1 MNKDENK
8 KKKHSK
14 DTPFSR
20 VPKMTVFDKNLTVY
34 DIAVLNSIC
43 SFINSKDDS
52 WAMTRK
58 AIAERAHMGTKDL
71 HAVDKCIKKLV
82 SGGYLNFV
90 SGGEGV
96 ANKYTV
102 KFPKVD
108 AELYTKGKKNTP
120 VPVPVTA
127 PAADSNVIPIT
138 RKKLPKKVLKAPANK
153 QEPNND
159 IQCIVSH
166 WIAKANSHNMQYAPT
181 DKDAVAVSTL
191 LDKHSLT
198 DLKAIISFVWDVWDA
213 PKEDLKANMN
223 INILNTGYANSI
235 INSYEQYK
243 AGTYQVD
250 FNKRQSDWSNKSN
263 NDSKCRIFVD
273 DKLVAGQK
281 NTLNSSTKT
290 DESLPKIERKK
301 IR

>member
-14 DTPFSR
+14 DTPFNR

-58 AIAERAHMGTKDL
+58 DIAERAHMGTKDL
-71 HAVDKCIKKLV
+71 HAVDKCIKKLAA
-82 SGGYLNFV
+82 GGYLNYV

-102 KFPKVD
+102 KFPRVD
-108 AELYTKGKKNTP
+108 AELYTKGKKDTP
-120 VPVPVTA
+120 VPVSE

-138 RKKLPKKVLKAPANK
+138 RKKLPKKILKAPANK

-159 IQCIVSH
+159 IQYLISH
-166 WIAKANSHNMQYAPT
+166 WTMKATSHNMKYTPA

-191 LDKHSLT
+191 LDKHSPAE
-198 DLKAIISFVWDVWDA
+198 LKALISFVWDVWEVPA
-213 PKEDLKANMN
+213 NKPNLKAEMD

-235 INSYEQYK
+235 INSYEQCK
-243 AGTYQVD
+243 AGKRKPELPLREWREVAEKEKSLDSATNT
-250 FNKRQSDWSNKSN
+250 NKRQS
-263 NDSKCRIFVD
+263 RIFV
-273 DKLVAGQK
+273 
-281 NTLNSSTKT
+281 
-290 DESLPKIERKK
+290 
-301 IR
+301 